1 MTFHFLS
8 GKKAENQIQEK
19 RHITLI
25 SCYNITIMRTFNM
38 NIFRKTKY
46 IETQW
51 HDDAGFQ
58 DAVKRLN
65 EAGVDYVKFQTF
77 KAEKLLLEDAPK
89 ANYQLQTTS
98 NDETQLQMLKKL
110 LLLIF

>member
-1 MTFHFLS
+1 MLGGKIRSGVIYRFSVIMFLT
-8 GKKAENQIQEK
+8 GRFI
-19 RHITLI
+19 
-25 SCYNITIMRTFNM
+25 NM

-65 EAGVDYVKFQTF
+65 EAGVDYVVKERRTIATWGRLAYFCYSVILDTI
-77 KAEKLLLEDAPK
+77 LLAGIIW
-89 ANYQLQTTS
+89 A
-98 NDETQLQMLKKL
+98 
-110 LLLIF
+110 IFNIGKII

>member
-1 MTFHFLS
+1 MQGGKIRYGVIYRFSVIMFLTRRF
-8 GKKAENQIQEK
+8 I
-19 RHITLI
+19 
-25 SCYNITIMRTFNM
+25 NM

-65 EAGVDYVKFQTF
+65 DAGVDYVVKERRTIATWGRLAYFCYSVILDTI
-77 KAEKLLLEDAPK
+77 LLAGIIW
-89 ANYQLQTTS
+89 A
-98 NDETQLQMLKKL
+98 
-110 LLLIF
+110 IFNIGKII

>member
-38 NIFRKTKY
+38 SIFRKTKY

-51 HDDAGFQ
+51 HDDAGFH
-58 DAVKRLN
+58 DAIKKLN
-65 EAGVDYVKFQTF
+65 ESGVDYVVKERRTIATWGRLAYFCYSVILDTI
-77 KAEKLLLEDAPK
+77 LLAGIIW
-89 ANYQLQTTS
+89 A
-98 NDETQLQMLKKL
+98 
-110 LLLIF
+110 IFNIGKII

>member
-1 MTFHFLS
+1 MQGGKIRYGVIYRFSVIMFLT
-8 GKKAENQIQEK
+8 GRFI
-19 RHITLI
+19 
-25 SCYNITIMRTFNM
+25 NM

-65 EAGVDYVKFQTF
+65 DAGVDYVVKERRTIATWGRLAYFCYSVILDTI
-77 KAEKLLLEDAPK
+77 LLAGIIW
-89 ANYQLQTTS
+89 A
-98 NDETQLQMLKKL
+98 
-110 LLLIF
+110 IFNIGKII

>member
-1 MTFHFLS
+1 MQGGKIRYGVIYRFSVIMFLT
-8 GKKAENQIQEK
+8 GRFI
-19 RHITLI
+19 
-25 SCYNITIMRTFNM
+25 NM

-65 EAGVDYVKFQTF
+65 EAGVDYVVKERRTIATWGRLAYFCYSVILDTI
-77 KAEKLLLEDAPK
+77 LLMGIIWA
-89 ANYQLQTTS
+89 
-98 NDETQLQMLKKL
+98 
-110 LLLIF
+110 IFNIGKII